1 MKHELIRTEEKIKSK
16 FDLILLLQ
24 PTCPYRDAKD
34 LKKILYLIN
43 KKNYDSAISVS
54 EVGAFHPERM
64 KIFRNKY
71 LKNFSG
77 KKAENMTPR
86 QSLSKVYIR
95 SGSYYMIKRHSFLNI
110 KV

>member
-1 MKHELIRTEEKIKSK
+1 M
-16 FDLILLLQ
+16 
-24 PTCPYRDAKD
+24 
-34 LKKILYLIN
+34 
-43 KKNYDSAISVS
+43 
-54 EVGAFHPERM
+54 GAFHPERM

-95 SGSYYMIKRHSFLNI
+95 SGSYYMIKRHSFFKYKSLVGKKCAGVVVKEKYKINI
-110 KV
+110 DDKIDFIIAKNV